1 MTVQRQHRIGK
12 CIALLALAL
21 VLAGCT
27 NYGTK
32 LEFNKGELYYTDKV
46 TEAEAQ
52 KLGKFLVDASFFNGD
67 EKSVQLTKEG
77 ETYQVRYP
85 IKEGFE
91 KDANYEKTAAFF
103 GAALS
108 KELFDNKP
116 VEIHMTDDALKT
128 IKVVKM
134 DADAEPILN

>member
-1 MTVQRQHRIGK
+1 MTVRIQEDIGR

-46 TEAEAQ
+46 TEAQAK
-52 KLGKFLVDASFFNGD
+52 KLGNYLVEAKFFNGE

-77 ETYQVRYP
+77 ETYQFRYP
-85 IKEGFE
+85 VKEGFE
-91 KDANYEKTAAFF
+91 KDTNYAKTAASF
-103 GAALS
+103 GATLS
-108 KELFDNKP
+108 KDLFEGKP
-116 VEIHMTDDALKT
+116 VEIHMTDDMLKT
-128 IKVVKM
+128 VKVVKM
-134 DADAEPILN
+134 DTSAEPVLN

>member
-1 MTVQRQHRIGK
+1 MGRW
-12 CIALLALAL
+12 IALLALTL

-32 LEFNKGELYYTDKV
+32 LEFNKGELYYTEKV
-46 TEAEAQ
+46 TEAEAK
-52 KLGKFLVDASFFNGD
+52 KLGNFLVEASFFNGD

-77 ETYQVRYP
+77 ETYQIRYP
-85 IKEGFE
+85 VKEGFE

-116 VEIHMTDDALKT
+116 VEIHMTDDGLKT
-128 IKVVKM
+128 VKVVKM
-134 DADAEPILN
+134 DANAEPVLN